1 MAPRRPSESVCFAHS
16 IELRQYRLE
25 GCAKGGARPRKGR
38 AVRSLAR
45 FDFRTLDSDEGHRRL
60 LHLLTAGV
68 LEQGLSTAAARF
80 IHSVAQDTRASM
92 SRSTMPHLARL
103 LAEAMQQ
110 QPDGALSS
118 NDDEAED
125 VID

>member
-1 MAPRRPSESVCFAHS
+1 
-16 IELRQYRLE
+16 
-25 GCAKGGARPRKGR
+25 
-38 AVRSLAR
+38 
-45 FDFRTLDSDEGHRRL
+45 
-60 LHLLTAGV
+60 
-68 LEQGLSTAAARF
+68 
-80 IHSVAQDTRASM
+80 
-92 SRSTMPHLARL
+92 MPHLARL